1 MMRRVLIGVAL
12 AGTAVAI
19 ALGMR
24 GQLLRRAPEAEP
36 VAREA
41 PVVEPVPVG
50 EAPGAAEPEDRPSR
64 QEEVASS
71 GAETGRR
78 AEAGRAVAGP
88 VPAPASAPVSAAGSS
103 GQEEASQEPEAA
115 AILRRASAA
124 YAKIRSLQ
132 ADFVQELENPL
143 LGTRS
148 TGRGTLYQRR
158 PDRILLRFTEPAGDV
173 IVGDG
178 RHFWIYYPSVD
189 AKQVIRAPAGEAG
202 AGGVD
207 LQAQFVGDPVTR
219 FTATLEG
226 KESVGGRPAHVLTLV
241 PRQRM
246 GYRKL
251 KVWVDERDHLV
262 RRFEITEE
270 NGAVRRFELRNL
282 VLNPSLGDEL
292 FRFTPPPGARIIDR
306 G

>member
-1 MMRRVLIGVAL
+1 
-12 AGTAVAI
+12 T
-19 ALGMR
+19 
-24 GQLLRRAPEAEP
+24 
-36 VAREA
+36 
-41 PVVEPVPVG
+41 
-50 EAPGAAEPEDRPSR
+50 
-64 QEEVASS
+64 
-71 GAETGRR
+71 
-78 AEAGRAVAGP
+78 
-88 VPAPASAPVSAAGSS
+88 
-103 GQEEASQEPEAA
+103 
-115 AILRRASAA
+115 
-124 YAKIRSLQ
+124 
-132 ADFVQELENPL
+132 
-143 LGTRS
+143 

-158 PDRILLRFTEPAGDV
+158 PDRILLRFSEPAGDV

-207 LQAQFVGDPVTR
+207 LQAQFAGDPVTR

-226 KESVGGRPAHVLTLV
+226 KESVGGQAAHVLTLV

-270 NGAVRRFELRNL
+270 N
-282 VLNPSLGDEL
+282 
-292 FRFTPPPGARIIDR
+292 
-306 G
+306 

>member
-24 GQLLRRAPEAEP
+24 GQFLRRAPETEP
-36 VAREA
+36 VAQEA
-41 PVVEPVPVG
+41 PVLEPVPMG
-50 EAPGAAEPEDRPSR
+50 EAPAEAAEAEDRPSR
-64 QEEVASS
+64 REEVASS

-88 VPAPASAPVSAAGSS
+88 APAPAPVSAAGPS
-103 GQEEASQEPEAA
+103 GQEEVSQEPEAA

-143 LGTRS
+143 LGTRT

-158 PDRILLRFTEPAGDV
+158 PDRILLRFSEPAGDV

-226 KESVGGRPAHVLTLV
+226 KESVGGRAAHVLTLV

-270 NGAVRRFELRNL
+270 SGAVRRFELRNL